1 MKEWL
6 DEGMDGWMDGC
17 MAYGMLIQLH
27 LGPVHLLMILPSSEL
42 GYISAKLKEA
52 QSIGDGVT
60 GCS

>member
-1 MKEWL
+1 
-6 DEGMDGWMDGC
+6 MDGC